1 MPTDAAQLIAD
12 LDAHPKACGMLG
24 LRFGLGCA
32 GTPMVSNSCISLLEN
47 DTEPWN
53 SEFSRWLTGACVEKC
68 DELGIV
74 LDQEETEFRMWYW
87 FNRNTL
93 RSDPHAY
100 DTRLGAALAALE
112 RHDG

>member
-53 SEFSRWLTGACVEKC
+53 SEFSRWLTGACVEKHH
-68 DELGIV
+68 ELDIDLPVKCRSNG
-74 LDQEETEFRMWYW
+74 ETYYAINDGNE
-87 FNRNTL
+87 
-93 RSDPHAY
+93 
-100 DTRLGAALAALE
+100 TRHHTFLGALLSVLE
-112 RHDG
+112 NS

>member
-53 SEFSRWLTGACVEKC
+53 SEFNRWLTGACVEKHI
-68 DELGIV
+68 ELGIM
-74 LDQEETEFRMWYW
+74 LPEQQASEWDIHDANGNTFRYPT
-87 FNRNTL
+87 FL
-93 RSDPHAY
+93 A
-100 DTRLGAALAALE
+100 AALAALE
-112 RHDG
+112 RHDA